1 MLNARV
7 FQHTVRVS
15 QFNPP
20 LPIFTSEVVDKK
32 KKLVVDAYL
41 YSLWINAVWT
51 TLGCCAAA
59 AAPMAWLG
67 PLLPD
72 AFSPFAPL
80 PAPGPARSRSLSGL
94 ERAGGAGAA
103 MEVADEVETS
113 MGSTGWDERSG
124 CTGERGTGLAE
135 VTDEES
141 TGILRVEPGPWVVTV
156 EAKETLGGS
165 ARPLMSPLRGSK
177 KRTQKIERGGKRRR
191 RTRRRDDSRYIR

>member
-1 MLNARV
+1 
-7 FQHTVRVS
+7 
-15 QFNPP
+15 
-20 LPIFTSEVVDKK
+20 
-32 KKLVVDAYL
+32 
-41 YSLWINAVWT
+41 
-51 TLGCCAAA
+51 
-59 AAPMAWLG
+59 
-67 PLLPD
+67 
-72 AFSPFAPL
+72 
-80 PAPGPARSRSLSGL
+80 
-94 ERAGGAGAA
+94 

-177 KRTQKIERGGKRRR
+177 KKDTENRERWKKKEENTKKRRLEI
-191 RTRRRDDSRYIR
+191 YQMKN